1 MRPPERRRGGR
12 RRSATT
18 LLARARASRR
28 AQGDDR
34 EVRTVPGMSRT
45 ATAAVDGARLVLQRL
60 VLRPLVRSVVSVEVE
75 GADRLRG
82 LETPY
87 VVVANHSS
95 HLDAPLVLGALP
107 ARVSHRLA
115 VAAAADYFFDA
126 RWRAT
131 LTGLVFNAFP
141 VDRDGTRGNRGLAAQ
156 LLDEGTPLLLF
167 PEGTR
172 SRSGTMAPFKVGAAA
187 LAVTRGV
194 PVVPVGLVG
203 AYDAMPRGRSWPLPG
218 RPPVKVVVGEPLHAR
233 DGESPRDLTQR
244 VALAVQRLVLG
255 QDEAD
260 GDGEGGPGVLAV
272 VETDPP
278 AAPPAVTPTEGATP
292 GQDEPQDDEGRRR
305 GGEGAAAS

>member
-1 MRPPERRRGGR
+1 
-12 RRSATT
+12 
-18 LLARARASRR
+18 
-28 AQGDDR
+28 
-34 EVRTVPGMSRT
+34 MSRT
-45 ATAAVDGARLVLQRL
+45 AAAAVGGARFVLQRL
-60 VLRPLVRSVVSVEVE
+60 VLRPLVRSQVSVDVE
-75 GADRLRG
+75 GAEHVRDLPR
-82 LETPY
+82 PY

-107 ARVSHRLA
+107 LRVSQKLA

-172 SRSGTMAPFKVGAAA
+172 SKDGTMAPFKVGAAA

-203 AYDAMPRGRSWPLPG
+203 AHDAMPRGRSWPLPG
-218 RPPVKVVVGEPLHAR
+218 RPPVKVVVGEPLHPHE
-233 DGESPRDLTQR
+233 GETPRAFTQR
-244 VALAVQRLVLG
+244 IALAVERLVHG
-255 QDEAD
+255 EAEAD
-260 GDGEGGPGVLAV
+260 GEGEGGPGVVPV
-272 VETDPP
+272 VETERPDRPAE
-278 AAPPAVTPTEGATP
+278 AAPDAPVADGSTDESTDGTDGRATDGGP
-292 GQDEPQDDEGRRR
+292 GEEPGPDGRTAR
-305 GGEGAAAS
+305 AL